1 MIKSI
6 KHNLIRKNLLFGFF
20 VLCAILLYNL
30 FLILYRAEASKIDKE
45 TNRVETNIN
54 NKELELKNINET
66 IEKVKKI
73 HQEYLARIEHQKN
86 LTIDLKALN
95 SEITNLVDILNK
107 YYDNAIFKIRL
118 SNVTQNEDYINLA
131 EINLYFEFF
140 HQLQHSPE
148 VALEL
153 EKTVIKNVYNDITNN
168 FSKLINID
176 KSLSSAN
183 YDLKTISLFYV
194 KDK

>member
-6 KHNLIRKNLLFGFF
+6 KQNLIRENLLFGLFI
-20 VLCAILLYNL
+20 LCAILLYNI
-30 FLILYRAEASKIDKE
+30 FLIIYRAEASKIDNE
-45 TNRVETNIN
+45 TSKVETNIN
-54 NKELELKNINET
+54 NKEIELKAINET
-66 IEKVKKI
+66 IEKVKKT
-73 HQEYLARIEHQKN
+73 HQDYLTRIEHQKN

-95 SEITNLVDILNK
+95 GEITNLVDMLNK
-107 YYDNAIFKIRL
+107 YYNNAIFKIRL
-118 SNVTQNEDYINLA
+118 SNVSQNEDYINLA

-168 FSKLINID
+168 FSKLINIE
-176 KSLSSAN
+176 KRLSSAN

>member
-6 KHNLIRKNLLFGFF
+6 KQNLIRENLLFGLFI
-20 VLCAILLYNL
+20 LCAILLYNI
-30 FLILYRAEASKIDKE
+30 FLIIYRAEASKIDNE
-45 TNRVETNIN
+45 TSKVETNIN
-54 NKELELKNINET
+54 NKEIELKDINET

-73 HQEYLARIEHQKN
+73 HQDYLTRIEHQKN

-95 SEITNLVDILNK
+95 GEITNLVDMLNK
-107 YYDNAIFKIRL
+107 YYNNAIFKIRL
-118 SNVTQNEDYINLA
+118 SNVSQNEDYINLA
-131 EINLYFEFF
+131 EINLYFEFL

-168 FSKLINID
+168 FSKLINIE
-176 KSLSSAN
+176 KRLSSAN